1 MIITAKNLIERE
13 TKSLAKAYE
22 MNGKRLEI
30 LIHPTQQF
38 ASTFDQQTDK
48 KNHLDIINKVGPV

>member
-30 LIHPTQQF
+30 LIHPT
-38 ASTFDQQTDK
+38 
-48 KNHLDIINKVGPV
+48 

>member
-1 MIITAKNLIERE
+1 MILVAKKLIERE

-30 LIHPTQQF
+30 LVHPT
-38 ASTFDQQTDK
+38 
-48 KNHLDIINKVGPV
+48 